1 MRVPAPIW
9 SSSGSR
15 LDGRTGRDRLR
26 LPEVQAG
33 ALRAYRLEPVFS
45 VSGGLVI
52 RLARARTAWLV
63 PLAFAASSLSSCASS
78 GSGGAEWSNA
88 APGAATSEMAVR
100 SFLDAA
106 NSEDYSRMMNLFGTA
121 DGLAVDEF
129 GVQDVEARMIFLSQ
143 TEAGIISWSIMKS
156 MNGIPHLPMIWLQ
169 ALRRS
174 PVFRPLPSPDVTKP
188 ASSSSKMKATTARSR
203 TTA

>member
-1 MRVPAPIW
+1 M
-9 SSSGSR
+9 
-15 LDGRTGRDRLR
+15 
-26 LPEVQAG
+26 
-33 ALRAYRLEPVFS
+33 
-45 VSGGLVI
+45 I

-143 TEAGIISWSIMKS
+143 LLKHESYTLSQVNLAMLGPDRVRYEVQMSGTRKGSVTVPVISIPDGTGRWYVERLNVDALTAGI
-156 MNGIPHLPMIWLQ
+156 
-169 ALRRS
+169 
-174 PVFRPLPSPDVTKP
+174 
-188 ASSSSKMKATTARSR
+188 
-203 TTA
+203 